1 MRTIG
6 VSGSLDTVAQ
16 RREYL
21 FPTGWSHDAA
31 AVLVEDGEVT
41 FAVEEERFNR
51 IKHTSKAPI
60 AAIRACL
67 ESRRLALSDI
77 DYFAIY
83 GSEFTYDGVIRG
95 VRYSNPDVSCTETM
109 RQLAHRL
116 LIEQLEEDIDDQK
129 LVFVPHHLAH
139 AVGAYVHSG
148 YANSLVVTFDGAGDG
163 LSGLVAHATP
173 AGMTVMRTAP
183 LGKSLG
189 FFYNTL
195 IRAIGFGNFEEYKAM
210 GLAPYGNPQTLRGA
224 FARLYELQPEGEFV
238 IHWERFPE
246 LHSQVE
252 VRRRGEPFSERH
264 RDFAAALQ
272 ESLEHIALHVVRHFK
287 RTTGATRLCLAGG
300 VAHNCS
306 MNGKLLYSDM
316 FDEIFV
322 HPAAHDAGCAVGAAL
337 YPQLFM
343 KGFRA
348 RESTEAVAL
357 TERAEV
363 TETSP
368 DTEHS
373 GTAPAPPLCSVYWGE
388 DVEEKTSFMEQVA
401 RWQAFVDC
409 RVAEDVAVE
418 TARLIA
424 DGSIIGWMQGRS
436 EFGPRALG
444 NRSILA
450 DPRPARNKDVVNAMV
465 KKREAFRPFAPAVL
479 EEYVAEYF
487 ELPRARAN
495 LSFMTFVLRVRPEK
509 RSLLGATTHVDGT
522 ARPQTVSRRTNPRF
536 WELIEA
542 FRLASG
548 IPVLLNTSF
557 NNNAEPIVDSV
568 HDGLTCFLTT
578 GLDYLIIGDHII
590 AKKAGSNGA
599 FLTLRPRL
607 PEHVILRQE
616 QRGGPRPIRSYLLA
630 NTYDEHTTTVSEVL
644 WNVLRD
650 VDGSRTLRELLPVA
664 SDEPDGSPIHE
675 ELHALWGSR
684 QIILEP

>member
-51 IKHTSKAPI
+51 IKHTSKAPV

-77 DYFAIY
+77 DYLAIY
-83 GSEFTYDGVIRG
+83 GNESNYDSAIRG
-95 VRYSNPDVSCTETM
+95 VRYSNPDVDCTETM

-139 AVGAYVHSG
+139 AIGAYVHSG
-148 YANSLVVTFDGAGDG
+148 FANSLVVTFDGGGDG

-173 AGMTVMRTAP
+173 SSMTVMRTAP

-189 FFYNTL
+189 FFYSTL
-195 IRAIGFGNFEEYKAM
+195 MRAIGFGNFEEYKAM
-210 GLAPYGNPQTLRGA
+210 GLAPYGDPRTLREP
-224 FARLYELQPEGEFV
+224 FERLYELRPEGEFA

-252 VRRRGEPFSERH
+252 VRRIGEPFSERH
-264 RDFAAALQ
+264 RDYAASLQ

-287 RTTGATRLCLAGG
+287 HATGATKLCLAGG

-316 FDEIFV
+316 FDEVFV

-337 YPQLFM
+337 YPGLFM
-343 KGFRA
+343 RGFRA
-348 RESTEAVAL
+348 RESTEKTGL
-357 TERAEV
+357 TEPPKV
-363 TETSP
+363 TESSP
-368 DTEHS
+368 DSEHD
-373 GTAPAPPLCSVYWGE
+373 GTTLAPPLCSVYWGE
-388 DVEEKTSFMEQVA
+388 NVEGKTSLTEQVG
-401 RWQAFVDC
+401 RWGAFVDC
-409 RVAEDVAVE
+409 TVVQDVAVE
-418 TARLIA
+418 AARLIA

-450 DPRPARNKDVVNAMV
+450 DPRPASNKDVVNAIV

-479 EEYVAEYF
+479 EEYVGEYF
-487 ELPRARAN
+487 EVPRTRADF
-495 LSFMTFVLRVRPEK
+495 SFMTFVLRVRPEK

-542 FRLASG
+542 FRLTTG

-578 GLDYLIIGDHII
+578 GLDYLVVGDHVI
-590 AKKAGSNGA
+590 AKKTGSEAA

-607 PEHVILRQE
+607 PAYVVLRQE
-616 QRGGPRPIRSYLLA
+616 QRGGPPPTRSYQLA
-630 NTYDEHTTTVSEVL
+630 NTYDERTTAISEVL
-644 WNVLRD
+644 WSVLSE
-650 VDGSRTLRELLPVA
+650 VDGSRTLRDLLPLE
-664 SDEPDGSPIHE
+664 SEEPGVSLIRE
-675 ELHALWGSR
+675 ELHALWTSR
-684 QIILEP
+684 QIVLEP